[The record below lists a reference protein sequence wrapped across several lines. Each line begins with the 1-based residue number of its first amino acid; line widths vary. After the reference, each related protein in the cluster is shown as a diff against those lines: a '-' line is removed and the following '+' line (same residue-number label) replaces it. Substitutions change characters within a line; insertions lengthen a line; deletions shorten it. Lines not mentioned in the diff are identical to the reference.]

1 MKILVTGAN
10 GYIGTRLLPVL
21 LEEGHELVC
30 MVRDKR
36 RFIKKIEYPEKIT
49 IIEADLVSGKGLDQI
64 PVDIEAAYYL
74 VHSMSSPKGDF
85 SDTEKTTAQHFVDA
99 LAKSDSCRQIIYLT
113 GIANDSKLSKHLSS
127 RLAVEDV
134 LKKSGIPCTI
144 LRAAII
150 IGSGSASFE
159 IIRDLVEKL
168 PVMVAPKW
176 VRTRCQPIGIRDVLR
191 YLKGVLAQEDAYNQT
206 FDIGGPDIL
215 TYQEMLLGYAES
227 RHLKRYIINVP
238 LLTPKL
244 SSYWLNFVT
253 SVPFSL
259 ASSLVE
265 SMRNEVICRDDSIKK
280 VVPGDCFSYRE
291 SLNMAFE
298 KIEQHS
304 IVSSWKDA
312 LNRGYLQTDF
322 MDQIKVPQN
331 GTVSSRVKISFDRN
345 ADDVLE
351 NIWGIGGN
359 RGWYYLNFLW
369 RLRGFADKVV
379 GGVGMRR
386 GRRNQNSLIAG
397 DALDFW
403 RVLLADREK
412 KRLLLYAEMKLPG
425 EAWLEFCIDES
436 DKSGK
441 TLIQTATFRPRG
453 VWGRL
458 YWYAMWP
465 FHLFIFKGMA
475 TQLTQ
480 YGSRRQ
486 LPAHEA

>member
-1 MKILVTGAN
+1 MKILLTGAN

-21 LEEGHELVC
+21 LEEGHDIVC

-36 RFIKKIEYPEKIT
+36 RFIKKVDFPEKVH
-49 IIEADLVSGKGLDQI
+49 IIEADLVTGKGLDQI
-64 PVDIEAAYYL
+64 PADIDAAYYL

-85 SDTEKTTAQHFVDA
+85 SDAEKKTAGNFIEA
-99 LAKSDSCRQIIYLT
+99 LSKCESCKQIIYLT
-113 GIANDSKLSKHLSS
+113 GIVNDAKLSKHLSS

-134 LKKSGIPCTI
+134 LKQSRIPCTI

-168 PVMVAPKW
+168 PVMIAPRW

-191 YLKGVLAQEDAYNQT
+191 YLSGVLLKENAYDRT

-215 TYQEMLLGYAES
+215 TYQQMLLEYAAS
-227 RHLKRYIINVP
+227 RNLKRYIINVP

-265 SMRNEVICRDDSIKK
+265 SMKNEVVCQNDDIKSI
-280 VVPGDCFSYRE
+280 VPGKCFSYRE
-291 SLNMAFE
+291 SLKLAFV

-312 LNRGYLQTDF
+312 LNRGYLETTF

-331 GTVSSRVKISFDRN
+331 GTLSSQVKISFNRSPDE
-345 ADDVLE
+345 VLE

-369 RLRGFADKVV
+369 KLRGFADKVV

-386 GRRNQNSLIAG
+386 GRRNQDSLIAG

-403 RVLLADREK
+403 RVLLADKEK
-412 KRLLLYAEMKLPG
+412 KRLLLYAEMRLPG
-425 EAWLEFCIDES
+425 EAWLEFCIDQS

-453 VWGRL
+453 LWGRL

-480 YGSRRQ
+480 YQNNAG
-486 LPAHEA
+486 LPSPKA